1 MTFHHEFRQM
11 TTPETEGI
19 RQLDLAQRRQV
30 AKEREEII
38 HRDEGDEKDGENWSH
53 CFSLYP
59 YYSASY
65 FLGFADPLWLARRRK
80 NSKVKL

>member
-1 MTFHHEFRQM
+1 M

-38 HRDEGDEKDGENWSH
+38 HRDEGDKRDGN
-53 CFSLYP
+53 SLRLFVTE
-59 YYSASY
+59 AATI
-65 FLGFADPLWLARRRK
+65 GPL
-80 NSKVKL
+80 V